1 MGRLSFLN
9 QAQGKLEVKEA
20 LVPSESEFFFL
31 FLLEGSNEER
41 KKSSGTTRR
50 NITDHPGTETQPTVD
65 AILMHSGMKE

>member
-1 MGRLSFLN
+1 MIVFNTLTILLKGIHITVELTKLSCRL
-9 QAQGKLEVKEA
+9 AGA
-20 LVPSESEFFFL
+20 CR
-31 FLLEGSNEER
+31 SNEER